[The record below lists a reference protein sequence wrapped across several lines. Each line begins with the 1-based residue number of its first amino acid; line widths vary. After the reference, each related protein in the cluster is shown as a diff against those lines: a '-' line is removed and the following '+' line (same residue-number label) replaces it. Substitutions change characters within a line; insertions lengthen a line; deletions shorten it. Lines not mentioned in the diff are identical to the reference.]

1 MRSRDKQEQM
11 YQNCLIGREPEK
23 ASLSQTTASE
33 LFHDLMGSTFNE
45 VFQQIKDFITK
56 LIRLSDTTVLNNIL
70 SLRSLALTRTA
81 HAPLPGCTAQFVICK
96 TLALR
101 PHPCPAQPYLACGWR
116 VLTYLLTYMM
126 HNEQALVEEEATS

>member
-1 MRSRDKQEQM
+1 MHSCLILLNERVVLHANNRSLLERLNLICCMRSRDKQEQM

-23 ASLSQTTASE
+23 DSLSQTTASE
-33 LFHDLMGSTFNE
+33 LFHDLMGSTLNQ

-56 LIRLSDTTVLNNIL
+56 LICLSDTTVLNNIL

-96 TLALR
+96 TLAVIE
-101 PHPCPAQPYLACGWR
+101 CMC
-116 VLTYLLTYMM
+116 
-126 HNEQALVEEEATS
+126 